1 MVTTIRKPNKTR
13 KRKTKE
19 SARRKLPVPAD
30 ELPEYRDAVEW
41 ATNVRAEAEKKIA
54 RETAII
60 PIGVMQRCDELLG
73 KGISRRQLELI
84 ELWNGVG
91 ARGCQPGAGDFYAL
105 QHVLQNFALLPCI
118 GEDVGAWWLH
128 DSDERGKERDGHLN
142 YYALI
147 ERHHKAYTESTVL
160 LTEALRTVL
169 TSLLTD
175 IPSAPAVL
183 GMLQTRQE
191 ELPEEERRQVA
202 LSEITHLLNEM
213 EWRRDRIESDSR
225 EHSGKRISV
234 EDVHKSLSSVGLTDF
249 LADCGPIDSGKA
261 VRNAIERFGVRVRG
275 CVICTNWFA
284 VDEDKVTY
292 DWYNRCPGCSAG
304 WTPHIS
310 IGSHCGT
317 SAEEVLVEEVR
328 RHTESTAD
336 LGVKVALA
344 EGTTVQNAR
353 QLLRG
358 EDEIPQAVKNDLR
371 VCPLASDC
379 ESLCG
384 VLQVRGERNIPIAPE
399 DGRYESCVI
408 YAFRNMAE
416 GVEGE
421 VREDIARE
429 WIRQTNEKARSAERK
444 QASICDAELEDTVA
458 LQADEDRVDAP
469 NVSVQASMF

>member
-19 SARRKLPVPAD
+19 SARRKLPVPVD
-30 ELPEYRDAVEW
+30 ELPEYMDAVEW

-73 KGISRRQLELI
+73 KGLSRRQIELI

-91 ARGCQPGAGDFYAL
+91 ARGCRPGGGDFYAL
-105 QHVLQNFALLPCI
+105 QHVLQNFALLPGI
-118 GEDVGAWWLH
+118 GDDVAAWWLH
-128 DSDERGKERDGHLN
+128 DADGRGKERDGQLN
-142 YYALI
+142 YYVLI
-147 ERHHKAYTESTVL
+147 EGHHKAYTESTLL
-160 LTEALRTVL
+160 LTEALRTAL
-169 TSLLTD
+169 ASLLTD

-191 ELPEEERRQVA
+191 ELPEEERRQVT

-225 EHSGKRISV
+225 ERIGKRMSV
-234 EDVHKSLSSVGLTDF
+234 EEVHKALKAEGLTDF
-249 LADCGPIDSGKA
+249 LADCGPIESSEVA
-261 VRNAIERFGVRVRG
+261 RNAIERFGARVRG
-275 CVICTNWFA
+275 CVNCTNWFA

-310 IGSHCGT
+310 MGGHYGRP
-317 SAEEVLVEEVR
+317 AEEILVEEVR
-328 RHTESTAD
+328 RRTEFTID

-344 EGTTVQNAR
+344 EGTTVQHAR
-353 QLLRG
+353 QLLSG
-358 EDEIPQAVKNDLR
+358 ADEGTETVRESLPI
-371 VCPLASDC
+371 CPIAGDC
-379 ESLCG
+379 KSLCG

-399 DGRYESCVI
+399 DGRYQSCEI
-408 YAFRNMAE
+408 YGFRNMAE

-429 WIRQTNEKARSAERK
+429 WIRQTNEKARNAERK
-444 QASICDAELEDTVA
+444 QASIFDAEPEDTVA
-458 LQADEDRVDAP
+458 LQADEDVADAP
-469 NVSVQASMF
+469 TVSVQASMF